1 MRMKVEELKK
11 GYRIVEDVFGLTKA
25 PIVPKN
31 TVVTKEI
38 KEALQAFLI
47 EEVHAEP
54 PRKKYST
61 LGKDQSRKPLES
73 STSQSSLFKRMY
85 IHAVEQYKREFVN
98 WQSGLPVEIN
108 NIRKF
113 FLPLFSLLE
122 KEPKQL
128 LMLQNYVNKSNF
140 LYHHS
145 IALGL
150 IAGYIAKVMQLK
162 TGDVIQIALGGC
174 LCDSGLAKE
183 DPILLKKENG
193 IHGIHFNGNWF
204 ANHLANSYK
213 MLQNILS
220 IQPEIKVAV
229 FQHHELLDGSGYPL
243 GVKSEKIHQYAK
255 IFALADLYH
264 NLVADPN
271 SEDMNP
277 FKALDILNHDY
288 FGKIDIEI
296 LYTLKDA
303 IRQLAINATV
313 RLSDNRIGRIIYFD
327 TKNLSKPVI
336 QLEDGQEIVSLQQ
349 HHDVSIIEIIG

>member
-1 MRMKVEELKK
+1 MKIKVEELKE

-38 KEALQAFLI
+38 KEVLQAFLI
-47 EEVHAEP
+47 EEVFAEP
-54 PRKKYST
+54 PRRTYST
-61 LGKDQSRKPLES
+61 TRKNQSQKPVES
-73 STSQSSLFKRMY
+73 RTSQTSLFKKMY

-98 WQSGLPVEIN
+98 WQSGLPIEIN

-128 LMLQNYVNKSNF
+128 LMLQNYVRKSDF

-145 IALGL
+145 VSIGL

-162 TGDVIQIALGGC
+162 KGDVIQIALGGC

-183 DPILLKKENG
+183 DPIQIKIENS
-193 IHGIHFNGNWF
+193 IHFNGNRF
-204 ANHLANSYK
+204 FNHPANSYK

-220 IQPEIKVAV
+220 VQPEIKVAV

-255 IFALADLYH
+255 IFAISDLFH
-264 NLVADPN
+264 NLVADPRK
-271 SEDMNP
+271 SDSTNP
-277 FKALDILNHDY
+277 FEVLDILNHDY

-296 LYTLKDA
+296 LYTLQDA
-303 IRQLAINATV
+303 LRQLAINAIV

-327 TKNLSKPVI
+327 PKNLSKPVI
-336 QLEDGQEIVSLQQ
+336 QLEDEQEIISLQQ
-349 HHDVSIIEIIG
+349 YQELSIIEIIG